1 MTYRALVTGAGRE
14 GGIGQAIVKRLEA
27 DGMEVVTLDK
37 EPGCTWQVDIGRDEL
52 PDFGPIDVYVAN
64 AAITTLFGSAHNL
77 DLAKWRL
84 DLDINLTGTFR
95 VLQQVLRGMRERGFG
110 RIVVISS
117 TSATQGMPAQ
127 VSYATSKAGLIG
139 MAKTVAAENVSTGV
153 TCNVVLPGM
162 TGSSGI
168 LAMPD
173 EIKEA
178 WLESLP
184 NGFVDPADIAN
195 GVAFF
200 ASPSSGMVT
209 GQLLT
214 VDGGDELN
222 TRSVTSSV
230 VRRPA
235 GESR

>member
-1 MTYRALVTGAGRE
+1 MTHRALVTGAGRE
-14 GGIGQAIVKRLEA
+14 GGIGRAIVERLEA

-37 EPGCTWQVDIGRDEL
+37 EPGCTWQVDIARDEL

-64 AAITTLFGSAHNL
+64 AAITTLFGAAHTFSL
-77 DLAKWRL
+77 EKWQR

-95 VLQQVLRGMRERGFG
+95 VLQPCLAGMRERGYG

-117 TSATQGMPAQ
+117 TSGTQGMPAQ

-139 MAKTVAAENVSTGV
+139 MVKTVAAENVRTGV
-153 TCNVVLPGM
+153 TANCVLPGM
-162 TGSSGI
+162 TASSGI
-168 LAMPD
+168 LGMPED
-173 EIKEA
+173 IKDA
-178 WLESLP
+178 WLASLP

-200 ASPSSGMVT
+200 ASPRSGMVT

-214 VDGGDELN
+214 IDGGDELN

-230 VRRPA
+230 ARR
-235 GESR
+235 

>member
-27 DGMEVVTLDK
+27 DGFEVVTLDK
-37 EPGCTWQVDIGRDEL
+37 LPGCTWQVDIAADEL
-52 PDFGPIDVYVAN
+52 PDFGPIDVYVGN
-64 AAITTLFGSAHNL
+64 AAITTLFGAAHTFSL
-77 DLAKWRL
+77 EKWRL
-84 DLDINLTGTFR
+84 DLEINLTGTFR
-95 VLQQVLRGMRERGFG
+95 VLQQCLAGMRERRYG

-117 TSATQGMPAQ
+117 TSGTQGMPAQ
-127 VSYATSKAGLIG
+127 VSYAASKAGLIG
-139 MAKTVAAENVSTGV
+139 MVKTVAAENVRHGITAN
-153 TCNVVLPGM
+153 CVLPGM
-162 TGSSGI
+162 TASAGI
-168 LAMPD
+168 LGMPQ
-173 EIKEA
+173 EIQDA
-178 WLESLP
+178 WLDSLP

-200 ASPSSGMVT
+200 ASPASGMVT

-230 VRRPA
+230 VKK
-235 GESR
+235 

>member
-14 GGIGQAIVKRLEA
+14 GGIGRAIVERLEA

-37 EPGCTWQVDIGRDEL
+37 EPGCTWQVDIARDEL

-64 AAITTLFGSAHNL
+64 AAITTLFGAAHSFSL
-77 DLAKWRL
+77 EKWQR

-95 VLQQVLRGMRERGFG
+95 VLQPCLAGMRERGYG

-117 TSATQGMPAQ
+117 TSGTQGMPAQ

-139 MAKTVAAENVSTGV
+139 MVKTVAAENVRTGV
-153 TCNVVLPGM
+153 TANCVLPGM
-162 TGSSGI
+162 TASSGI
-168 LAMPD
+168 LGMPED
-173 EIKEA
+173 IKDA
-178 WLESLP
+178 WLASLP

-200 ASPSSGMVT
+200 ASPRSGMVT

-222 TRSVTSSV
+222 PRSVTSSV
-230 VRRPA
+230 ARR
-235 GESR
+235 

>member
-1 MTYRALVTGAGRE
+1 MTRRALVTGAGRA
-14 GGIGQAIVKRLEA
+14 GGIGQAIVARLEA

-37 EPGCTWQVDIGRDEL
+37 EPGCTWQLDIATDDL

-64 AAITTLFGSAHNL
+64 AAITTLFGAAHTFS
-77 DLAKWRL
+77 LAKWQL

-95 VLQQVLRGMRERGFG
+95 VLQPCLAGMRERGYG

-117 TSATQGMPAQ
+117 TSGTQGMPAQ

-139 MAKTVAAENVSTGV
+139 MVKTVAAENVGNGITAN
-153 TCNVVLPGM
+153 CVLPGM
-162 TGSSGI
+162 TASSGI
-168 LAMPD
+168 LGMPD
-173 EIKEA
+173 EIKDA
-178 WLESLP
+178 WLATLP

-222 TRSVTSSV
+222 TRSVTRSV
-230 VRRPA
+230 VRA
-235 GESR
+235 

>member
-1 MTYRALVTGAGRE
+1 MPYRALVTGAGRD
-14 GGIGQAIVKRLEA
+14 GGIGQAIVRRLEA

-37 EPGCTWQVDIGRDEL
+37 VPGCTWQVDIATDEL

-64 AAITTLFGSAHNL
+64 AAITTLFGAAHTFSL
-77 DLAKWRL
+77 EKWRL
-84 DLDINLTGTFR
+84 DLETNLTGTFR
-95 VLQQVLRGMRERGFG
+95 VLQQCLAGMRERGYG

-139 MAKTVAAENVSTGV
+139 MTKTVAAENIRTGI
-153 TCNVVLPGM
+153 TANCVLPGM
-162 TGSSGI
+162 TASSGI
-168 LAMPD
+168 LGMP
-173 EIKEA
+173 EPIKEA

-184 NGFVDPADIAN
+184 SGFVDPADIAN
-195 GVAFF
+195 AVAFF
-200 ASPSSGMVT
+200 ASPQSGMVT

-214 VDGGDELN
+214 VDGGDALN

-230 VRRPA
+230 VRRPHA
-235 GESR
+235 